1 MGSYRIGAVNRLTGV
16 PPETLRSWE
25 MRYGLVA
32 PNRTVGGFRVY
43 SEEDLERIRLVRS
56 LTLSG
61 HAVGTLVGLDI
72 EELGRLSDMDPSI
85 AVDEAIRL
93 VDNVIRILEL
103 DISIDAEADSDSRSI
118 EENLLIVKEHLNNVR
133 IAIN

>member
-1 MGSYRIGAVNRLTGV
+1 M
-16 PPETLRSWE
+16 
-25 MRYGLVA
+25 
-32 PNRTVGGFRVY
+32 
-43 SEEDLERIRLVRS
+43 
-56 LTLSG
+56 
-61 HAVGTLVGLDI
+61 
-72 EELGRLSDMDPSI
+72 EELGRLSDIDPSI

-103 DISIDAEADSDSRSI
+103 DISIDAEAYSDSRSI